1 VANFDV
7 NYFTDLQQLRKW
19 YYRQFVR
26 FKFVEGIDRE
36 SYESLNLNGS
46 QMYGFSS
53 NSLNGKSKAILN
65 LEFVLYMPYKFIG
78 FQFAPVLFYSVAG
91 LANNFGSMFSNT
103 FYQAFAVGVLI
114 RNEYLVSSTFE
125 LSIGFYPYMP
135 GTDNNSFAANP
146 ISNYNIKARDYF
158 ITKPELV
165 LYK

>member
-1 VANFDV
+1 
-7 NYFTDLQQLRKW
+7 
-19 YYRQFVR
+19 
-26 FKFVEGIDRE
+26 
-36 SYESLNLNGS
+36 
-46 QMYGFSS
+46 
-53 NSLNGKSKAILN
+53 
-65 LEFVLYMPYKFIG
+65 
-78 FQFAPVLFYSVAG
+78 
-91 LANNFGSMFSNT
+91 MFSNT

-125 LSIGFYPYMP
+125 LSIGFYPFMP